1 MLGSLPWISKLSL
14 NSPIGSWANL
24 TAEPTLVINAS
35 PTRLLFRSSSFIR
48 GIAQYTSIMRLGV
61 LDVGSNTVH
70 LQIMDAHHGSAPFA
84 HQGFKEEIRLAEFLT
99 PEGDLSK
106 EGLTSLVK
114 TLMRIK
120 NLARDVQID
129 ETLAFATSAIREAN
143 NSDDVLA
150 TVFNETGI
158 DLQVLSGEEEARF
171 TFLAVRRWVGWSA
184 GDVISLD
191 IGGGSLEIA
200 VGDDERA
207 EATVSL
213 PLGASR
219 LTREYLD
226 SDPHTSK
233 EIKALETFVLDSV
246 KRDVPEDIMDHIA
259 DHFVATSKTFRTLAR
274 LGEHWF
280 DDNPKYLQINSLT
293 KMIPKLQDMSNKQ
306 RAELPG
312 VSQSRARQIVAGA
325 IVARTVMEK
334 LHINELEIC
343 PWALREGIVLRW
355 LDWMER

>member
-1 MLGSLPWISKLSL
+1 
-14 NSPIGSWANL
+14 
-24 TAEPTLVINAS
+24 
-35 PTRLLFRSSSFIR
+35 
-48 GIAQYTSIMRLGV
+48 MRLGV

-70 LQIMDAHHGSAPFA
+70 LQVVDAHPGARPSPATNQKVELRLHEYLNKEGEITAEGVALLEESIADAISHAKEF
-84 HQGFKEEIRLAEFLT
+84 QTEEI
-99 PEGDLSK
+99 
-106 EGLTSLVK
+106 
-114 TLMRIK
+114 
-120 NLARDVQID
+120 
-129 ETLAFATSAIREAN
+129 LAFATSAIRDAKNGKDILDQINKKFE
-143 NSDDVLA
+143 
-150 TVFNETGI
+150 I
-158 DLQVLSGEEEARF
+158 DLQVLSGDDEAQM
-171 TFLAVRRWVGWSA
+171 TFLAVRRWLGWSS
-184 GDVISLD
+184 GRLLVLD

-207 EATVSL
+207 EATISL

-233 EIKALETFVLDSV
+233 EIKALETFVYDAMKQSL
-246 KRDVPEDIMDHIA
+246 PEDISKHIA

-280 DDNPKYLQINSLT
+280 EDNPKYLKINSLT

-306 RAELPG
+306 RSELPG
-312 VSQSRARQIVAGA
+312 VSPSRARQIVAGA
-325 IVARTVMEK
+325 IVARTSMER
-334 LHINELEIC
+334 LQINELEIC

>member
-1 MLGSLPWISKLSL
+1 
-14 NSPIGSWANL
+14 
-24 TAEPTLVINAS
+24 
-35 PTRLLFRSSSFIR
+35 
-48 GIAQYTSIMRLGV
+48 MRLGV

-70 LQIMDAHHGSAPFA
+70 LQVVDAHPGARPSPATNQKVELRLHEYLNKEGEITAEGVALLEESIADAISHAKEF
-84 HQGFKEEIRLAEFLT
+84 QTEEI
-99 PEGDLSK
+99 
-106 EGLTSLVK
+106 
-114 TLMRIK
+114 
-120 NLARDVQID
+120 
-129 ETLAFATSAIREAN
+129 LAFATSAIRDAKNGKEILDQIN
-143 NSDDVLA
+143 KK
-150 TVFNETGI
+150 FEI
-158 DLQVLSGEEEARF
+158 DLQVLSGDDEAQM
-171 TFLAVRRWVGWSA
+171 TFLAVRRWLGWSS
-184 GDVISLD
+184 GRLLVLD

-207 EATVSL
+207 EATISL

-233 EIKALETFVLDSV
+233 EIKALETYVFEAIKVSL
-246 KRDVPEDIMDHIA
+246 PEDISKHIA

-280 DDNPKYLQINSLT
+280 EDNPKYLKINSLT

-325 IVARTVMEK
+325 IVARNVMER

>member
-1 MLGSLPWISKLSL
+1 
-14 NSPIGSWANL
+14 
-24 TAEPTLVINAS
+24 
-35 PTRLLFRSSSFIR
+35 
-48 GIAQYTSIMRLGV
+48 MRLGV

-70 LQIMDAHHGSAPFA
+70 LQVVDAHPGARPSPATNQKVELRLHEYLNKDGEITAEGVALLEASIEDAISHAKEFET
-84 HQGFKEEIRLAEFLT
+84 EEI
-99 PEGDLSK
+99 
-106 EGLTSLVK
+106 
-114 TLMRIK
+114 
-120 NLARDVQID
+120 
-129 ETLAFATSAIREAN
+129 LAFATSAIRDAKNGKEI
-143 NSDDVLA
+143 LA
-150 TVFNETGI
+150 EINQKFEI
-158 DLQVLSGEEEARF
+158 DLQVLSGDDEAQM
-171 TFLAVRRWVGWSA
+171 TFLAVRRWLGWSS
-184 GDVISLD
+184 GRLLVLD

-219 LTREYLD
+219 LTREYLG

-233 EIKALETFVLDSV
+233 EIKALETYVLDAV
-246 KRDVPEDIMDHIA
+246 KSSVPEDIMDHVA

-280 DDNPKYLQINSLT
+280 DDNPKYLKINSLT
-293 KMIPKLQDMSNKQ
+293 KMIPKLQDMSNKD

-325 IVARTVMEK
+325 IVARTVMER
-334 LHINELEIC
+334 LHISELEIC

>member
-1 MLGSLPWISKLSL
+1 
-14 NSPIGSWANL
+14 
-24 TAEPTLVINAS
+24 
-35 PTRLLFRSSSFIR
+35 
-48 GIAQYTSIMRLGV
+48 MRLGV

-70 LQIMDAHHGSAPFA
+70 LQVVDAHPGARPSPATNQKVELRLHEYLNKEGAITAEGVALLEESVADAISHAKDF
-84 HQGFKEEIRLAEFLT
+84 QTEEI
-99 PEGDLSK
+99 
-106 EGLTSLVK
+106 
-114 TLMRIK
+114 
-120 NLARDVQID
+120 
-129 ETLAFATSAIREAN
+129 LAFATSAIRDAKNGKDILDQINKKFE
-143 NSDDVLA
+143 
-150 TVFNETGI
+150 I
-158 DLQVLSGEEEARF
+158 DLQVLSGDDEAQM
-171 TFLAVRRWVGWSA
+171 TFLAVRRWLGWSS
-184 GDVISLD
+184 GRLLVLD

-233 EIKALETFVLDSV
+233 EIKALETFALDSV

-280 DDNPKYLQINSLT
+280 DDNPKYLKINSLT

>member
-1 MLGSLPWISKLSL
+1 
-14 NSPIGSWANL
+14 
-24 TAEPTLVINAS
+24 
-35 PTRLLFRSSSFIR
+35 
-48 GIAQYTSIMRLGV
+48 MRLGV

-70 LQIMDAHHGSAPFA
+70 LQVVDAHPGARPSPATNQKVELRLHEYLNKEGEITAEGVALLEESIADAISHAKDF
-84 HQGFKEEIRLAEFLT
+84 QTEEI
-99 PEGDLSK
+99 
-106 EGLTSLVK
+106 
-114 TLMRIK
+114 
-120 NLARDVQID
+120 
-129 ETLAFATSAIREAN
+129 LAFATSAIRDAKNGKDILDQINKKFE
-143 NSDDVLA
+143 
-150 TVFNETGI
+150 I
-158 DLQVLSGEEEARF
+158 DLQVLSGDDEAQM
-171 TFLAVRRWVGWSA
+171 TFLAVRRWLGWSS
-184 GDVISLD
+184 GRLLVLD

-207 EATVSL
+207 EATISL

-233 EIKALETFVLDSV
+233 EIKTLETFVHDAIKQSL
-246 KRDVPEDIMDHIA
+246 PEDISKHIA

-280 DDNPKYLQINSLT
+280 EDNPKYLKINSLT
-293 KMIPKLQDMSNKQ
+293 KMIPKLQEMSNKQ

-325 IVARTVMEK
+325 IVARTVMER

>member
-1 MLGSLPWISKLSL
+1 
-14 NSPIGSWANL
+14 
-24 TAEPTLVINAS
+24 
-35 PTRLLFRSSSFIR
+35 
-48 GIAQYTSIMRLGV
+48 MRLGV

-70 LQIMDAHHGSAPFA
+70 LQVVDAHPGARPSPATNQKVELRLHEYLNKEGEITAEGVALLEESIADAISHAKDF
-84 HQGFKEEIRLAEFLT
+84 QTEEI
-99 PEGDLSK
+99 
-106 EGLTSLVK
+106 
-114 TLMRIK
+114 
-120 NLARDVQID
+120 
-129 ETLAFATSAIREAN
+129 LAFATSAIRDAKNGKEILDQIN
-143 NSDDVLA
+143 KK
-150 TVFNETGI
+150 FEI
-158 DLQVLSGEEEARF
+158 DLQVLSGDDEAQM
-171 TFLAVRRWVGWSA
+171 TFLAVRRWLGWSS
-184 GDVISLD
+184 GRLLVLD

-207 EATVSL
+207 EATISL

-233 EIKALETFVLDSV
+233 EIKALETYVFEAIKVSL
-246 KRDVPEDIMDHIA
+246 PEDISKHIA

-280 DDNPKYLQINSLT
+280 EDNPKYLKINSLT

>member
-1 MLGSLPWISKLSL
+1 
-14 NSPIGSWANL
+14 
-24 TAEPTLVINAS
+24 
-35 PTRLLFRSSSFIR
+35 
-48 GIAQYTSIMRLGV
+48 MRLGV

-70 LQIMDAHHGSAPFA
+70 LQVVDAHPGARPSPATNQKVELRLHEYLNKDGEITAEGVDLLETSIADAISHAKDF
-84 HQGFKEEIRLAEFLT
+84 QTEEI
-99 PEGDLSK
+99 
-106 EGLTSLVK
+106 
-114 TLMRIK
+114 
-120 NLARDVQID
+120 
-129 ETLAFATSAIREAN
+129 LAFATSAIR
-143 NSDDVLA
+143 DA
-150 TVFNETGI
+150 TNGKNILDQINKKFEI
-158 DLQVLSGEEEARF
+158 DLQVLSGDDEAQM
-171 TFLAVRRWVGWSA
+171 TFLAVRRWLGWSS
-184 GDVISLD
+184 GRLLVLD

-280 DDNPKYLQINSLT
+280 DDNPKYLKINSLT
-293 KMIPKLQDMSNKQ
+293 KMIPKLQDMSNKE

-325 IVARTVMEK
+325 IVARTVMER

>member
-1 MLGSLPWISKLSL
+1 
-14 NSPIGSWANL
+14 
-24 TAEPTLVINAS
+24 
-35 PTRLLFRSSSFIR
+35 
-48 GIAQYTSIMRLGV
+48 MRLGV

-70 LQIMDAHHGSAPFA
+70 LQVVDAHPGARPSPATNQKVELRLHEYLNKEGEITAEGVALLEESIADAISHAKEF
-84 HQGFKEEIRLAEFLT
+84 QTEEI
-99 PEGDLSK
+99 
-106 EGLTSLVK
+106 
-114 TLMRIK
+114 
-120 NLARDVQID
+120 
-129 ETLAFATSAIREAN
+129 LAFATSAIRDAKNGKDILDQINKKFE
-143 NSDDVLA
+143 
-150 TVFNETGI
+150 I
-158 DLQVLSGEEEARF
+158 DLQVLSGDDEAQM
-171 TFLAVRRWVGWSA
+171 TFLAVRRWLGWSS
-184 GDVISLD
+184 GRLLVLD

-207 EATVSL
+207 EATISL

-233 EIKALETFVLDSV
+233 EIKTLETFVYDAIKQSL
-246 KRDVPEDIMDHIA
+246 PEDISKHIA

-280 DDNPKYLQINSLT
+280 EDNPKYLKINSLT
-293 KMIPKLQDMSNKQ
+293 KMIPKLQEMSNKQ

-312 VSQSRARQIVAGA
+312 VSQSRARPIVAGA
-325 IVARTVMEK
+325 IVARTVMER

>member
-1 MLGSLPWISKLSL
+1 
-14 NSPIGSWANL
+14 
-24 TAEPTLVINAS
+24 
-35 PTRLLFRSSSFIR
+35 
-48 GIAQYTSIMRLGV
+48 MRLGV

-70 LQIMDAHHGSAPFA
+70 LQVVDAHPGARPSPATNQKVELRLHEYLNKEGEITAEGVALLEESIADAISHAKDF
-84 HQGFKEEIRLAEFLT
+84 QTEEI
-99 PEGDLSK
+99 
-106 EGLTSLVK
+106 
-114 TLMRIK
+114 
-120 NLARDVQID
+120 
-129 ETLAFATSAIREAN
+129 LAFATSAIRDAKNGKEILDQIN
-143 NSDDVLA
+143 KK
-150 TVFNETGI
+150 FEI
-158 DLQVLSGEEEARF
+158 DLQVLSGDDEAQM
-171 TFLAVRRWVGWSA
+171 TFLAVRRWLGWSS
-184 GDVISLD
+184 GRLLVLD

-207 EATVSL
+207 EATISL

-233 EIKALETFVLDSV
+233 EIKALETYVFEAIKVSL
-246 KRDVPEDIMDHIA
+246 PEDIMDHIA

-280 DDNPKYLQINSLT
+280 EDNPKYLKINSLT

>member
-1 MLGSLPWISKLSL
+1 
-14 NSPIGSWANL
+14 
-24 TAEPTLVINAS
+24 
-35 PTRLLFRSSSFIR
+35 
-48 GIAQYTSIMRLGV
+48 MRLGV
-61 LDVGSNTVH
+61 LDVRSNTVH
-70 LQIMDAHHGSAPFA
+70 LQVVDAHPGARPSPATN
-84 HQGFKEEIRLAEFLT
+84 QKVELRLHEY
-99 PEGDLSK
+99 LSK
-106 EGLTSLVK
+106 EGEITAEGVALLEESIADAISHAKEFQTEE
-114 TLMRIK
+114 I
-120 NLARDVQID
+120 
-129 ETLAFATSAIREAN
+129 LAFATSAIRDAKNGKDILDQINRKFE
-143 NSDDVLA
+143 
-150 TVFNETGI
+150 I
-158 DLQVLSGEEEARF
+158 DLQVLSGDDEAQM
-171 TFLAVRRWVGWSA
+171 TFLAVRRWLGWSS
-184 GDVISLD
+184 GRLLVLD

-207 EATVSL
+207 EATISL

-233 EIKALETFVLDSV
+233 EIKALETFVYDAIKQSL
-246 KRDVPEDIMDHIA
+246 PEDISKHIA

-280 DDNPKYLQINSLT
+280 EDNPKYLKINSLT

-325 IVARTVMEK
+325 IVARNVMER

>member
-1 MLGSLPWISKLSL
+1 
-14 NSPIGSWANL
+14 
-24 TAEPTLVINAS
+24 
-35 PTRLLFRSSSFIR
+35 
-48 GIAQYTSIMRLGV
+48 MRWGV

-70 LQIMDAHHGSAPFA
+70 LQVVDAHPGARPSPATNQKVELRLHEYLNKEGEITAEGVALLEESIADAISHAKEF
-84 HQGFKEEIRLAEFLT
+84 QTEEI
-99 PEGDLSK
+99 
-106 EGLTSLVK
+106 
-114 TLMRIK
+114 
-120 NLARDVQID
+120 
-129 ETLAFATSAIREAN
+129 LAFATSAIRDAKNGKDILDQINKKFE
-143 NSDDVLA
+143 
-150 TVFNETGI
+150 I
-158 DLQVLSGEEEARF
+158 DLQVLSGDDEAQM
-171 TFLAVRRWVGWSA
+171 TFLAVRRWLGWSS
-184 GDVISLD
+184 GRLLVLD
-191 IGGGSLEIA
+191 IGGGSLEVA

-207 EATVSL
+207 EATISL

-233 EIKALETFVLDSV
+233 EIKALETFVYDAIKQSLPD
-246 KRDVPEDIMDHIA
+246 DISKHIA

-280 DDNPKYLQINSLT
+280 EDNPKYLKINSLT

-312 VSQSRARQIVAGA
+312 VSPSRARQIVAGA
-325 IVARTVMEK
+325 IVARTAMER
-334 LHINELEIC
+334 LQINELEIC

>member
-1 MLGSLPWISKLSL
+1 
-14 NSPIGSWANL
+14 
-24 TAEPTLVINAS
+24 
-35 PTRLLFRSSSFIR
+35 
-48 GIAQYTSIMRLGV
+48 MRLGV

-70 LQIMDAHHGSAPFA
+70 LQVVDAHPGARPSPATNQKVELRLHEYLNKDGEITAEGVALLEASIEDAISHAKEFET
-84 HQGFKEEIRLAEFLT
+84 EEI
-99 PEGDLSK
+99 
-106 EGLTSLVK
+106 
-114 TLMRIK
+114 
-120 NLARDVQID
+120 
-129 ETLAFATSAIREAN
+129 LAFATSAIRDAKNGKEILDQIN
-143 NSDDVLA
+143 KK
-150 TVFNETGI
+150 FEI
-158 DLQVLSGEEEARF
+158 DLQVLSGDDEAQM
-171 TFLAVRRWVGWSA
+171 TFLAVRRWLGWSS
-184 GDVISLD
+184 GRLLVLD

-219 LTREYLD
+219 LTREYLG

-233 EIKALETFVLDSV
+233 EIKALETFVLDAV
-246 KRDVPEDIMDHIA
+246 KSSVPEDIMDHVA
-259 DHFVATSKTFRTLAR
+259 DHFVATSKTFRTIAR

-280 DDNPKYLQINSLT
+280 DDNPKYLKINSLT

-312 VSQSRARQIVAGA
+312 VSPSRARQIVAGA
-325 IVARTVMEK
+325 IVARTAMER
-334 LHINELEIC
+334 LQINELEIC